1 VIVKLCAVATFRVWV
16 VLIFQTNYPNLC
28 LFVCA
33 GDTAGERNPGR
44 NTSVVTMKNSCDSH
58 FFVLYSAQHQRCG
71 HFIERADF
79 RVVTKDDLFAWSRET
94 ASAGR
99 VQPLPL
105 HCDRCSEDVQAT
117 HLRII
122 KDVYPVAR
130 TIVPEVDIKHFNAN
144 DWILKVNKEL

>member
-1 VIVKLCAVATFRVWV
+1 M
-16 VLIFQTNYPNLC
+16 
-28 LFVCA
+28 
-33 GDTAGERNPGR
+33 G
-44 NTSVVTMKNSCDSH
+44 DSH
-58 FFVLYSAQHQRCG
+58 FFVLYSAQHSRCG

-79 RVVTKDDLFAWSRET
+79 RVVTKDDLFAWSRDT
-94 ASAGR
+94 AATGS

-130 TIVPEVDIKHFNAN
+130 TIVPEVEIKHFNAN
-144 DWILKVNKEL
+144 DWILKVNKDL